1 MRSKLN
7 EFLNESFSRGMLAMV
22 TFLPTASTGAFVMG
36 GLVWGGVVWEAS
48 VSSSCAASENR
59 QKEILWED
67 NLDAA
72 IRRSEQTGKPLMI
85 HFYGDNCPPCRML
98 EKKAFRD
105 ESLIQ
110 TMNSSV
116 IAVRINAERELKTA
130 LRFRVNRWPTD
141 VYFYPNGEEIYRNV
155 SNQDPA
161 VFEKII
167 AKVADKNSQRREA
180 SSTKATLAS
189 YPKTSVTATVPNDTL
204 AALTPATQIP
214 ATQIPATQIPAT
226 QGPARIRLTESTF
239 NSVDTAEVAQ
249 STSPSLPKDVT
260 SAQSQSSPVV
270 AEATQPLLASKAT
283 DESQVVSA
291 AANVPSNLPEATA
304 MGGHCPVTLRAAID
318 ASKAGRTPSAAW
330 VLGSPE
336 HTARHRGRTY
346 YFSTAE
352 TRDVF
357 LKDPDRYA
365 PVLSGCDLVEYSKSG
380 KWIDGDCRYGFIEQ
394 ESGRIFLFSSSSNCQ
409 EFARNCEAYSSMGSK
424 RTGVE

>member
-141 VYFYPNGEEIYRNV
+141 VYFYPNGDEIYRNV

-189 YPKTSVTATVPNDTL
+189 YPKTSVTATVPSGTL
-204 AALTPATQIP
+204 AALA
-214 ATQIPATQIPAT
+214 PATQIPAT

-260 SAQSQSSPVV
+260 SAQTPSSPVV

-318 ASKAGRTPSAAW
+318 ASKAGTTPSAAW

>member
-1 MRSKLN
+1 VC
-7 EFLNESFSRGMLAMV
+7 LAA
-22 TFLPTASTGAFVMG
+22 TPK
-36 GLVWGGVVWEAS
+36 
-48 VSSSCAASENR
+48 N
-59 QKEILWED
+59 QPEILWED
-67 NLDAA
+67 NLDSA
-72 IRRSEQTGKPLMI
+72 IRRSEQTGKPLMV

-214 ATQIPATQIPAT
+214 ATQ
-226 QGPARIRLTESTF
+226 GPARIRLTESTF

-270 AEATQPLLASKAT
+270 AEATHPLLASKAT

-318 ASKAGRTPSAAW
+318 ASKAGRTTSAAW

>member
-1 MRSKLN
+1 
-7 EFLNESFSRGMLAMV
+7 
-22 TFLPTASTGAFVMG
+22 
-36 GLVWGGVVWEAS
+36 
-48 VSSSCAASENR
+48 
-59 QKEILWED
+59 
-67 NLDAA
+67 
-72 IRRSEQTGKPLMI
+72 
-85 HFYGDNCPPCRML
+85 
-98 EKKAFRD
+98 
-105 ESLIQ
+105 
-110 TMNSSV
+110 MNSSV

-189 YPKTSVTATVPNDTL
+189 YPKTSVTATVPSGTL
-204 AALTPATQIP
+204 AALA
-214 ATQIPATQIPAT
+214 PATQIPAT

-260 SAQSQSSPVV
+260 SAQTPSSPVV

-318 ASKAGRTPSAAW
+318 ASKAGTTPSAAW

>member
-7 EFLNESFSRGMLAMV
+7 EFLNESLSRGMLAMV
-22 TFLPTASTGAFVMG
+22 TLLPTASTGAYVMG

-59 QKEILWED
+59 QKEILWVD
-67 NLDAA
+67 NLDTA

-180 SSTKATLAS
+180 SSTNATLAS

-214 ATQIPATQIPAT
+214 ATQ
-226 QGPARIRLTESTF
+226 GPARIRLTESTF

-249 STSPSLPKDVT
+249 STPPSLPKDVT
-260 SAQSQSSPVV
+260 SAQSQSSPVI

-283 DESQVVSA
+283 DESQAVSA

-346 YFSTAE
+346 YFSSAE

>member
-7 EFLNESFSRGMLAMV
+7 EFLNESLSRGMLAMV

-36 GLVWGGVVWEAS
+36 GVVWEAS
-48 VSSSCAASENR
+48 VSSSCAASEKS
-59 QKEILWED
+59 QTEILWED

-72 IRRSEQTGKPLMI
+72 IRRSEKTGKPLMI

-167 AKVADKNSQRREA
+167 AKVADKNSQQREA
-180 SSTKATLAS
+180 SSTKASLAS

-204 AALTPATQIP
+204 TALTPATQIP
-214 ATQIPATQIPAT
+214 ATQIPATPGPTT

-260 SAQSQSSPVV
+260 SSQSPSSPVV
-270 AEATQPLLASKAT
+270 AEATQPLLASKAR
-283 DESQVVSA
+283 DESQVAAA
-291 AANVPSNLPEATA
+291 AANVSSNLPEATA

-346 YFSTAE
+346 YFSTTE

>member
-1 MRSKLN
+1 
-7 EFLNESFSRGMLAMV
+7 
-22 TFLPTASTGAFVMG
+22 
-36 GLVWGGVVWEAS
+36 
-48 VSSSCAASENR
+48 
-59 QKEILWED
+59 
-67 NLDAA
+67 
-72 IRRSEQTGKPLMI
+72 
-85 HFYGDNCPPCRML
+85 
-98 EKKAFRD
+98 
-105 ESLIQ
+105 
-110 TMNSSV
+110 
-116 IAVRINAERELKTA
+116 
-130 LRFRVNRWPTD
+130 
-141 VYFYPNGEEIYRNV
+141 
-155 SNQDPA
+155 
-161 VFEKII
+161 
-167 AKVADKNSQRREA
+167 
-180 SSTKATLAS
+180 
-189 YPKTSVTATVPNDTL
+189 
-204 AALTPATQIP
+204 
-214 ATQIPATQIPAT
+214 
-226 QGPARIRLTESTF
+226 
-239 NSVDTAEVAQ
+239 
-249 STSPSLPKDVT
+249 VT

-270 AEATQPLLASKAT
+270 AEATEPLLASKAT
-283 DESQVVSA
+283 DASQVAAA

>member
-214 ATQIPATQIPAT
+214 ATQ
-226 QGPARIRLTESTF
+226 GPARIRLTESTF

-249 STSPSLPKDVT
+249 STSLSLPKDVT
-260 SAQSQSSPVV
+260 SAQSQGSPVI

>member
-7 EFLNESFSRGMLAMV
+7 EFLNESLSRGMLAMV

-48 VSSSCAASENR
+48 VSSSCAASEKS
-59 QKEILWED
+59 QTEILWED

-141 VYFYPNGEEIYRNV
+141 LYFYPNGEEIYRNV

-189 YPKTSVTATVPNDTL
+189 YPKPSVTATVPNDTR
-204 AALTPATQIP
+204 AALTP

-249 STSPSLPKDVT
+249 STPPSLPKDVT
-260 SAQSQSSPVV
+260 SAQSQSSPVI

-283 DESQVVSA
+283 DESQAVSA
-291 AANVPSNLPEATA
+291 AASVPSNLPEATA
-304 MGGHCPVTLRAAID
+304 MGGHCPV
-318 ASKAGRTPSAAW
+318 
-330 VLGSPE
+330 
-336 HTARHRGRTY
+336 
-346 YFSTAE
+346 
-352 TRDVF
+352 
-357 LKDPDRYA
+357 
-365 PVLSGCDLVEYSKSG
+365 
-380 KWIDGDCRYGFIEQ
+380 
-394 ESGRIFLFSSSSNCQ
+394 
-409 EFARNCEAYSSMGSK
+409 
-424 RTGVE
+424 

>member
-7 EFLNESFSRGMLAMV
+7 EFLLDSLSVGILAMGMLLPAACTE
-22 TFLPTASTGAFVMG
+22 TF
-36 GLVWGGVVWEAS
+36 
-48 VSSSCAASENR
+48 VSSSYAATPKS
-59 QKEILWED
+59 QTEILWED
-67 NLDAA
+67 SLDSAM
-72 IRRSEQTGKPLMI
+72 RRSEQTGKPLMI

-105 ESLIQ
+105 ETLIQ

-116 IAVRINAERELKTA
+116 VAVRVNAERELKTA
-130 LRFRVNRWPTD
+130 LRYRVNRWPTD

-167 AKVADKNSQRREA
+167 AKVADKNNQRREA
-180 SSTKATLAS
+180 STTNASLAS
-189 YPKTSVTATVPNDTL
+189 YPRTSIPLTARNDAVTQAS
-204 AALTPATQIP
+204 TQQSP
-214 ATQIPATQIPAT
+214 TQQISTQQEPT
-226 QGPARIRLTESTF
+226 QQGPTRIRLAESTLY
-239 NSVDTAEVAQ
+239 SVDTTDVAL
-249 STSPSLPKDVT
+249 STSPSLPQNVT
-260 SAQSQSSPVV
+260 SAETLSPSIVSQ
-270 AEATQPLLASKAT
+270 AAQPLMASNT
-283 DESQVVSA
+283 NEDSQDTSA
-291 AANVPSNLPEATA
+291 SANTPSNLPEAIA

-318 ASKAGRTPSAAW
+318 AAKAGQTPSSAW
-330 VLGSPE
+330 VLGSLE

-346 YFSTAE
+346 YFSTAQAQ
-352 TRDVF
+352 DVF
-357 LKDPDRYA
+357 LKNPDRYA

-409 EFARNCEAYSSMGSK
+409 EFARNCDAYSSMGSK

>member
-7 EFLNESFSRGMLAMV
+7 EFLNESLSRGMLAMV

-189 YPKTSVTATVPNDTL
+189 YPKPSVTATVPNDTR
-204 AALTPATQIP
+204 AALT
-214 ATQIPATQIPAT
+214 PATQIPAT

-249 STSPSLPKDVT
+249 STPPSLPKDVT
-260 SAQSQSSPVV
+260 SAQSQSSPVI

-283 DESQVVSA
+283 DESQAVSA
-291 AANVPSNLPEATA
+291 AASVPSNLPEATA

-318 ASKAGRTPSAAW
+318 ASKAGTTPSAAW

-346 YFSTAE
+346 YFSSAE

>member
-1 MRSKLN
+1 MRSKPT
-7 EFLNESFSRGMLAMV
+7 EFPLETLPLRMLALAIL
-22 TFLPTASTGAFVMG
+22 LPACFAVIFGAVC
-36 GLVWGGVVWEAS
+36 L
-48 VSSSCAASENR
+48 AATPKN
-59 QKEILWED
+59 QPEILWED
-67 NLDAA
+67 NLDSA
-72 IRRSEQTGKPLMI
+72 IRRSEQTGKPLMV

-214 ATQIPATQIPAT
+214 ATQ
-226 QGPARIRLTESTF
+226 GPARIRLTESTF

-270 AEATQPLLASKAT
+270 AEATHPLLASKAT

-318 ASKAGRTPSAAW
+318 ASKAGRTTSAAW

>member
-7 EFLNESFSRGMLAMV
+7 EILLNSLSVGILATGMLLPAACSG
-22 TFLPTASTGAFVMG
+22 TF
-36 GLVWGGVVWEAS
+36 
-48 VSSSCAASENR
+48 VSSSYAATPKS
-59 QKEILWED
+59 QQEILWED
-67 NLDAA
+67 SLESAM
-72 IRRSEQTGKPLMI
+72 RRSEQTGKPLMI

-105 ESLIQ
+105 ETLIQ

-116 IAVRINAERELKTA
+116 VAVRVNAERELKTA
-130 LRFRVNRWPTD
+130 LRYRVNRWPTD

-167 AKVADKNSQRREA
+167 AKVADKNNQRREA
-180 SSTKATLAS
+180 STTKASLAS
-189 YPKTSVTATVPNDTL
+189 YPRTSIPLTARNDAVTQAS
-204 AALTPATQIP
+204 TQQIS
-214 ATQIPATQIPAT
+214 TQQEPTQ
-226 QGPARIRLTESTF
+226 QGPTRIRLAESTLY
-239 NSVDTAEVAQ
+239 SVDTTDVAL
-249 STSPSLPKDVT
+249 STSPSLPQNVTPAETSSPSIVTEAAQPLMASNTNEDSQDT
-260 SAQSQSSPVV
+260 SA
-270 AEATQPLLASKAT
+270 
-283 DESQVVSA
+283 SA
-291 AANVPSNLPEATA
+291 NTPSNLPEAIA

-318 ASKAGRTPSAAW
+318 AAKAGQTPSSAW
-330 VLGSPE
+330 VLGSLE

-346 YFSTAE
+346 YFSTAQAQ
-352 TRDVF
+352 DVF
-357 LKDPDRYA
+357 LKNPDRYA

-409 EFARNCEAYSSMGSK
+409 EFARNCDAYSSMGSK

>member
-7 EFLNESFSRGMLAMV
+7 EFLIDSLSVGILAMGLLLPAACTG
-22 TFLPTASTGAFVMG
+22 TF
-36 GLVWGGVVWEAS
+36 
-48 VSSSCAASENR
+48 VSSSYAATPKS
-59 QKEILWED
+59 QPEILWED
-67 NLDAA
+67 SLESAM
-72 IRRSEQTGKPLMI
+72 RRSEQTGKPLMI

-105 ESLIQ
+105 ETLIQ

-116 IAVRINAERELKTA
+116 VAVRVNAERELKTA

-167 AKVADKNSQRREA
+167 AKVADKNSQRSEA
-180 SSTKATLAS
+180 ATTKASLAS
-189 YPKTSVTATVPNDTL
+189 YPRTSLPMTARNDAVTQASTQ
-204 AALTPATQIP
+204 QIP
-214 ATQIPATQIPAT
+214 TQQIPTQQIPIQQVPAPQVPT
-226 QGPARIRLTESTF
+226 HEVKTQQGPTRIRLAESTLH
-239 NSVDTAEVAQ
+239 SVDTADVAL
-249 STSPSLPKDVT
+249 SSSPSLPQSVT
-260 SAQSQSSPVV
+260 SAETSSPSIVT
-270 AEATQPLLASKAT
+270 EAAQPLMASNT
-283 DESQVVSA
+283 NEDSQGTST
-291 AANVPSNLPEATA
+291 AANTPSNLPEATA

-318 ASKAGRTPSAAW
+318 AAKAGQAPSSAW
-330 VLGSPE
+330 VLGSLE

-346 YFSTAE
+346 YFSTAQA
-352 TRDVF
+352 RDVF
-357 LKDPDRYA
+357 LKNPDRYA

-409 EFARNCEAYSSMGSK
+409 EFARNCDAYSSMGSK

>member
-7 EFLNESFSRGMLAMV
+7 EFLLDSLSVGILAMGMLLPAACTG
-22 TFLPTASTGAFVMG
+22 TF
-36 GLVWGGVVWEAS
+36 
-48 VSSSCAASENR
+48 VSSSYAATPKS
-59 QKEILWED
+59 QTEILWED
-67 NLDAA
+67 SLDSAM
-72 IRRSEQTGKPLMI
+72 RRSEQTGKPLMI

-105 ESLIQ
+105 ETLIQ

-116 IAVRINAERELKTA
+116 VAVRVNAERELKTA
-130 LRFRVNRWPTD
+130 LRYRVNRWPTD

-167 AKVADKNSQRREA
+167 AKVADKNNQRREA
-180 SSTKATLAS
+180 STTKASLAS
-189 YPKTSVTATVPNDTL
+189 YPRTSIPLTARNDAVTQAS
-204 AALTPATQIP
+204 TQQIS
-214 ATQIPATQIPAT
+214 TQQEPTQ
-226 QGPARIRLTESTF
+226 QGPTRIRLAESTLY
-239 NSVDTAEVAQ
+239 SVDTTDVAL
-249 STSPSLPKDVT
+249 STSPSLPQNVTPAETSSPSIVTEAAQPLMASNTNEDSQDT
-260 SAQSQSSPVV
+260 SA
-270 AEATQPLLASKAT
+270 
-283 DESQVVSA
+283 SA
-291 AANVPSNLPEATA
+291 NTPSNLPEAIA

-318 ASKAGRTPSAAW
+318 AAKAGQTPSSAW
-330 VLGSPE
+330 VLGSLE

-346 YFSTAE
+346 YFSTAQAQ
-352 TRDVF
+352 DVF
-357 LKDPDRYA
+357 LKNPDRYA

-409 EFARNCEAYSSMGSK
+409 EFARNCDAYSSMGSK

>member
-7 EFLNESFSRGMLAMV
+7 EFLNESLSRGMLAMV

-67 NLDAA
+67 DLDAA

-189 YPKTSVTATVPNDTL
+189 YPKPSVTATVPNDTR
-204 AALTPATQIP
+204 AALT
-214 ATQIPATQIPAT
+214 PATQIPAT

-249 STSPSLPKDVT
+249 STPPSLPKDVT
-260 SAQSQSSPVV
+260 SAQSQSSPVI

-283 DESQVVSA
+283 DESQAVSA
-291 AANVPSNLPEATA
+291 AASVPSNLPEATA

-318 ASKAGRTPSAAW
+318 ASKAGTTPSAAW

-346 YFSTAE
+346 YFSSAE